1 VIRPLEGLR
10 VVDLADERGEMCG
23 RLLADLG
30 ADVLRVEPPR
40 GAVSRRLPPFAS
52 DGKTSLFFALRN
64 AGKRGV
70 ALDVETAGGH
80 EALHALLADADV
92 LLESFAPGR
101 LAELQLAPDVL
112 IERHPHLIVTSMTD
126 FGQTGPY
133 RDFLS
138 TDLVG
143 FAMGGMMHRC
153 GRPERPPVNMPGAL
167 AVDTVGMTAAFATL
181 MAVWQRIDTHEG
193 QHVDVSAFE
202 SLASLADWSI
212 PSYSITQTIGPR
224 TGAGI
229 YSLYRCADGWVRMIV
244 LVKHHWQALMEWME
258 HPEELSDPALDE
270 FIPRLVNHAKIE
282 KVVEKFF
289 ADRKMIEVA
298 EEAQARGLAA
308 TPLLRP
314 GEVLTNAHATARRSF
329 RDVDVAEGLRV
340 KLPAGVLTSGGE
352 RLHGESRV
360 PRLGEDG
367 AGAWL
372 ESEIRKGLWPTTAPS
387 QRATRRP
394 FEGVRVLDFGVG
406 AVGVEVGRFFA
417 EYGADV
423 VKFESREAPDFIR
436 IIMGTEMNPS
446 FASSSRS
453 KRSFGVNVKSER
465 GLALVHEFVKQADVL
480 IENNAGGVM
489 ERIGLG
495 YDALREL
502 NPRLVMF
509 SSQMVGSFGPW
520 GRWIGYGPSTHPVS
534 GLQHL
539 WNYPEDVDAPAGST
553 NVYPDHFVGRVGAF
567 AAVAGILQRERT
579 GEGVHLDA
587 AQFESAMEMIGDLL
601 AKESEAPGSVAPQG
615 NASLRGSPWGCFR
628 CAGEDE
634 WCVVCVRSDDEWRAL
649 AAAMG
654 EPEWAMRDDFATETG
669 RRAAAAEIEEG
680 ISAWTS
686 ELEPGDVMHR
696 LQAAGVPAGVVMHPA
711 HLNVDPHLEARGFL
725 ARVEQPELGT
735 LTLEGEAFRASGW
748 DPARIERAPKLGEH
762 TRELAKERL
771 GLDDAEIDAL
781 VEEGVLEVPV

>member
-1 VIRPLEGLR
+1 

-23 RLLADLG
+23 RMLSDLG
-30 ADVLRVEPPR
+30 ADVLRVEPP
-40 GAVSRRLPPFAS
+40 GGSASRTLPPFAS
-52 DGKTSLFFALRN
+52 DGETSLYFALRN

-70 ALDVETAGGH
+70 VLDLETAAGH

-92 LLESFAPGR
+92 LLESFAPGDLER
-101 LAELQLAPDVL
+101 IQLAPDTL
-112 IERHPHLIVTSMTD
+112 IARHPQLIVTSMTP

-153 GRPERPPVNMPGAL
+153 GRPERPPVNMPGDL
-167 AVDTVGMTAAFATL
+167 AADTLGVTAAFATL
-181 MAVWQRIDTHEG
+181 MAVWQRIDTHAG

-212 PSYSITQTIGPR
+212 PNYSVNGVVGGR
-224 TGAGI
+224 TGPGI

-244 LVKHHWQALMEWME
+244 LVQHHWRALLEWMG

-270 FIPRLVNHAKIE
+270 FLPRLINHAKIE
-282 KVVEKFF
+282 KVVEGFF

-308 TPLLRP
+308 TPLLGP
-314 GEVLTNAHATARRSF
+314 SEVLENLHTEARGSF
-329 RDVDVAEGLRV
+329 RDADVGEGLSV

-352 RLHGESRV
+352 RVHGESRV
-360 PRLGEDG
+360 PRLGEEGVGHWGG
-367 AGAWL
+367 AAGP
-372 ESEIRKGLWPTTAPS
+372 RRGLWPAMAPS

-406 AVGVEVGRFFA
+406 AVGVEIGRFFA

-436 IIMGTEMNPS
+436 IIMGSEMNPS

-453 KRSFGVNVKSER
+453 KQSFGVNVKTER
-465 GLALVHEFVKQADVL
+465 GLALVHRFVEQADIL
-480 IENNAGGVM
+480 IENSAGGVM

-495 YDALREL
+495 FEALKAI

-520 GRWIGYGPSTHPVS
+520 GSWVGYGPSTHPVS

-539 WNYPEDVDAPAGST
+539 WNYPEDADAPAGST

-567 AAVAGILQRERT
+567 AAVAGLLQRERS
-579 GEGVHLDA
+579 GAGLHLDA

-601 AKESEAPGSVAPQG
+601 AKESESAGSVTPQG
-615 NASLRGSPWGCFR
+615 NASLRGSPWGCFQ

-634 WCVVCVRSDDEWRAL
+634 WCVVCVRTDAEWHAL
-649 AAAMG
+649 RQAMG
-654 EPEWAMRDDFATETG
+654 DPDWARDAAYDTEAG
-669 RRAAAAEIEEG
+669 RRDAVDAIEAG
-680 ISAWTS
+680 ISAWTGALS
-686 ELEPGDVMHR
+686 PHDVMQS
-696 LQAAGVPAGVVMHPA
+696 LQSAEVPAGVVMHA
-711 HLNVDPHLEARGFL
+711 GHLTADPHLAARGFL
-725 ARVEQPELGT
+725 ARVEQPGVGDVVF
-735 LTLEGEAFRASGW
+735 EGEAFHGTGW
-748 DPARIERAPKLGEH
+748 DAARIERAPKLGEH
-762 TRELAKERL
+762 TRELASERL
-771 GLDDAEIDAL
+771 GLGDEEIEAL
-781 VEEGVLEVPV
+781 VAEGVLEVPVEA